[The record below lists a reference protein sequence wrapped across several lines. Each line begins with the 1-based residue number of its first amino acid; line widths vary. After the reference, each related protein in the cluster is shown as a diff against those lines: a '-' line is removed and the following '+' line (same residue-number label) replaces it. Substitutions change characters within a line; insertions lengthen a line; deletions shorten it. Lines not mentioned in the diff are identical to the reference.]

1 MSFFDGKIEIV
12 RPIATGA
19 YFDAYEAVDTALG
32 RPVFLKMSRVSNE
45 PSVAAVIEAHVR
57 QWRVLAR
64 AIIQGMPAIHTFGR
78 DSGRWCLV
86 TQWVAGQ
93 SLRTLL
99 DEKAGAVGDPA
110 GFILSVLERCLF
122 ILADMHAGGLVHA
135 DVSPGNILVDPNARS
150 LNVYLVDPAPAVD
163 LPDPNDPAR
172 RLIFG
177 NPNFWAPEVQAGR
190 PSTASADLYAL
201 GKVIGHAAQRLKVAP
216 PDLVRRLTALQPSD
230 RPASAQE
237 ALAILRADRD
247 LAPAPMAFAARAPDQ
262 DVAPPGSLSWTG
274 PTVLSSPLAQDA
286 TRLAGVPAP
295 PDAWNEATVLM
306 PVPGGPAGPTP
317 EDVPASSRAW
327 TDATTLASPESEAP
341 TRVVSAPAPAPA
353 PPRGTWSEASALMSV
368 PVPRPATDSA
378 PAKADFSVVA
388 PNLIEAGRNF
398 VVEVWVAP
406 SGERDAMIEQA
417 TRNGRMAERS
427 GRSHLNI
434 DRDTLITVVLKL
446 PDFEVPDAIETMG
459 WNGDIR
465 NVGFIVKAP
474 ASLPPGVYPGA
485 AKLLQGQIPFASIM
499 FDLEIVS
506 PQGRREAP
514 PTPLS
519 AHVHRIARAFASYAS
534 PDRAEVL
541 RRVQGI
547 QAAGTQ
553 VFLDIINLRTG
564 QDWEKALSHEID
576 ASDGFFLFWSRH
588 AAESEWV
595 EREWRYALQRRGL
608 DFINPL
614 PLEDPRLVKP
624 PAELKSKHFNDMLL
638 AFIKAEEVLHKGPG

>member
-1 MSFFDGKIEIV
+1 MSLFDGKIDIV

-19 YFDAYEAVDTALG
+19 YFDAYEAVDTALE
-32 RPVFLKMSRVSNE
+32 RPVFLKMSRASSE

-64 AIIQGMPAIHTFGR
+64 ANFQGMPAIYSFGR
-78 DSGRWCLV
+78 DSDRWCLV

-93 SLRTLL
+93 SLRALL
-99 DEKAGAVGDPA
+99 DEKGGPVRDPS
-110 GFILSVLERCLF
+110 GFIRSVLERCLS

-135 DVSPGNILVDPNARS
+135 DVSPGNILADPSARS

-163 LPDPNDPAR
+163 LPDPHDPTR

-177 NPNFWAPEVQAGR
+177 NPHFWAPEVQAGR
-190 PSTASADLYAL
+190 PATASADLFAL
-201 GKVIGHAAQRLKVAP
+201 GKVIGQAAQRLKVAP
-216 PDLVRRLTALQPSD
+216 PALVRRLTALQPSD
-230 RPASAQE
+230 RPASAQD
-237 ALAILRADRD
+237 ALADLRAERD
-247 LAPAPMAFAARAPDQ
+247 RAP
-262 DVAPPGSLSWTG
+262 VPMVGAGRGEAPGSSAWMG
-274 PTVLSSPLAQDA
+274 PTVLSAAAEES
-286 TRLAGVPAP
+286 TRLASVPAP
-295 PDAWNEATVLM
+295 PDTSSEATVLM
-306 PVPGGPAGPTP
+306 RVPGRPAGPTSQHAP
-317 EDVPASSRAW
+317 ESRAW
-327 TDATTLASPESEAP
+327 TDATALASTEFQAP
-341 TRVVSAPAPAPA
+341 TQVVSVPPSAPP

-368 PVPRPATDSA
+368 PVPRPSAASA

-388 PNLIEAGRNF
+388 PSLIEAGRNF

-417 TRNGRMAERS
+417 TRSGRMVERS
-427 GRSHLNI
+427 GRSHINI
-434 DRDTLITVVLKL
+434 DRDTLITVILKL

-474 ASLPPGVYPGA
+474 ASLAPGVYPGA

-514 PTPLS
+514 PTPRS
-519 AHVHRIARAFASYAS
+519 AHVQRIARAFASYAS
-534 PDRAEVL
+534 LDRAEVL

-564 QDWEKALSHEID
+564 QDWEKALSQEID
-576 ASDGFFLFWSRH
+576 ASDGFFLFWSRR

-638 AFIKAEEVLHKGPG
+638 AFIKAEEVLHQGNAEKPGD